1 MYLTKTA
8 LLVIL
13 NLFVMTAMAQNGSG
27 HYHGP
32 RISEAEAKVMAKEI
46 VNELAEVNKIDNS
59 WALTE
64 PGSITQRTFE
74 GHLEWVA
81 TFQNDTIEDETR
93 RTLYVF
99 LTLGGEYT
107 GANYTGQ

>member
-1 MYLTKTA
+1 MYIGKIT

-13 NLFVMTAMAQNGSG
+13 NLFVMTAMAQSGGG

-32 RISEAEAKVMAKEI
+32 RISEAEAKIAAKGI
-46 VNELAEVNKIDNS
+46 VNKLIDENKIDRS

-64 PGSITQRTFE
+64 PDSSSQRTFD
-74 GHLEWVA
+74 GHLEWVV
-81 TFQNDTIEDETR
+81 TFRNDMIEDETR
-93 RTLYVF
+93 RTLYIF

-107 GANYTGQ
+107 GSNYTGQ